1 VADHQIRSGLGNA
14 QRARLTLDSGANL
27 ARGYSGVRPELIEM
41 LLKFL
46 NADITPVIPEEGSV
60 GASGDLVPLSYVAAA
75 LVGRRNVHFRGQ
87 IVAAA
92 DALNEVGLAPLVL
105 GPKEGLAVVNGT
117 AYMTG
122 IAALACVDAKRLADV
137 ADVCTAMTV
146 EVLGGITTPFHQFL
160 HDITKP
166 HPGQAR
172 SAANIRGFLAGSRMG
187 RPYEEVVAQLI
198 SGGETATQDLPQI
211 QDMYSLRCAPHF
223 IGVLWDVLAWAE
235 QWVEIEINSSTD
247 NPLLDPESGQVF
259 SGGNFSGD
267 HIALAMDTLKAAV
280 ASVAD
285 LLDRQLE
292 LVVDEKYNRGL
303 GPTFCHCVKQRT
315 YAVQRTLVAQRS
327 YTHEFARRSRVCTTT
342 GQWTPTSR

>member
-1 VADHQIRSGLGNA
+1 MREFAVDSIAMATSIESPAETSTAKNSAVETVTVDGSNLTVEDVARVARGYIPASLSVEQTVQARIVDGCHRLNDLIDSAMPIYGVTTGFGASVRHRIDPNRNRAHLLQERLIEFLGNGTGQTLPVPTA
-14 QRARLTLDSGANL
+14 RAVMLIRANNL

-75 LVGRRNVHFRGQ
+75 LVGRRTVHFRGQ

-92 DALNEVGLAPLVL
+92 DALNETGLPPLVL

-117 AYMTG
+117 AHMTG
-122 IAALACVDAKRLADV
+122 IAALACVDARRLAAV
-137 ADVCTAMTV
+137 ADVCTAMAV

-172 SAANIRGFLAGSRMG
+172 SAANIRGFLADSRMG

-198 SGGETATQDLPQI
+198 SAGETATQDLPQI
-211 QDMYSLRCAPHF
+211 
-223 IGVLWDVLAWAE
+223 
-235 QWVEIEINSSTD
+235 
-247 NPLLDPESGQVF
+247 
-259 SGGNFSGD
+259 
-267 HIALAMDTLKAAV
+267 
-280 ASVAD
+280 
-285 LLDRQLE
+285 
-292 LVVDEKYNRGL
+292 
-303 GPTFCHCVKQRT
+303 
-315 YAVQRTLVAQRS
+315 
-327 YTHEFARRSRVCTTT
+327 
-342 GQWTPTSR
+342 